1 MCRITPNTD
10 NLGPFNNITN
20 KIRYMDHN
28 TEKISP
34 NVIEVNIGKGNP
46 NMNREKKVIGSA
58 ISAAPSSVL
67 NTAYPPKTKEKNM
80 NAITIMQIMAKK

>member
-34 NVIEVNIGKGNP
+34 NVIEVNIGNGNP
-46 NMNREKKVIGSA
+46 NTNREKK
-58 ISAAPSSVL
+58 
-67 NTAYPPKTKEKNM
+67 
-80 NAITIMQIMAKK
+80 